1 VITAA
6 NVETASYPL
15 TMCAER
21 AAVARAL
28 AEGFRRFDAVAV
40 VADSET
46 ITTPCGACRQVLWEI
61 CGDCWVWLE
70 NLSGESRLLRLSELL
85 PLPFDARSL

>member
-1 VITAA
+1 
-6 NVETASYPL
+6 
-15 TMCAER
+15 
-21 AAVARAL
+21 VARAL

-40 VADSET
+40 VADSKT